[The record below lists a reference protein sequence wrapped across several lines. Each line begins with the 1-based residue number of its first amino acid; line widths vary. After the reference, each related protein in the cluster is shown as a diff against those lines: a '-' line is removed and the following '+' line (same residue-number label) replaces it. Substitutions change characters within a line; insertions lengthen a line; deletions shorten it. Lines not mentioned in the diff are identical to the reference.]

1 MISFFLANKFIRSK
15 RNSNFL
21 SFVSAISIGGIAV
34 GVTIV
39 ILAISILNGF
49 ESVISDKII
58 SFNSHIKITTFSN
71 RLVENDSSVIRML
84 QAKLGDNIQNIAPF
98 VEKDALIKFG
108 PKSEG
113 VKLIGLSR
121 ADLKNLMQQFG
132 VEIKDETSDGVIYV
146 GNKLAEKISSVN
158 NAEVLIASLRND
170 QLPSF
175 QNPPAVKKYVIDALF
190 ESGMAEY
197 DDLFVIME
205 MSELQKFLNIGELV
219 SGYNIQLNSLNNL
232 DTFTNE
238 IAEALSYP
246 YFVRNLY
253 QLHRNIFTWIELQKE
268 PIPIVL
274 GLIILVAVFNII
286 GTLLVL
292 VLDRTGDIGI
302 LRSVGGNKS
311 LIYKII
317 LGNGLFVTISGILI
331 GNIFSFLLSFVQN
344 ETNLIKLPGE
354 IYFLSSVPIS
364 IDLGNY
370 LLISII
376 TVALGFLA
384 SLIPA
389 RIAANI
395 TPVNA
400 IKFK

>member
-21 SFVSAISIGGIAV
+21 SFISAISIGGIAV

-84 QAKLGDNIQNIAPF
+84 HAKLGDNIQNIAPF

-121 ADLKNLMQQFG
+121 ADLKNLMQKFG

-146 GNKLAEKISSVN
+146 GNKLAEKISAVN

>member
-71 RLVENDSSVIRML
+71 RLVENDSSVIRIL
-84 QAKLGDNIQNIAPF
+84 HAKLGDNIQNIAPF

-121 ADLKNLMQQFG
+121 ADLKNLMQKFG

-146 GNKLAEKISSVN
+146 GNKLAEKISAVN

-292 VLDRTGDIGI
+292 VLDRTSDIGI